1 MFTLFIDT
9 HFDTEYGLYFIM
21 DIQKSVKSDNLIDKV
36 LTANTYFR
44 IYWKK
49 YYSGYP
55 S

>member
-9 HFDTEYGLYFIM
+9 YFDTEYGLYFIM
-21 DIQKSVKSDNLIDKV
+21 DIQWSVKSDNLIDKG
-36 LTANTYFR
+36 TQFR
-44 IYWKK
+44 IYWEK